1 MAIKNVSG
9 TIVFKINTFDW
20 KKWKICK
27 KILKFR
33 TKRQVY
39 QVGNQTKDLEA
50 RNLKMAIK
58 HVSDIDDKT
67 NIKYT

>member
-1 MAIKNVSG
+1 MKKNE
-9 TIVFKINTFDW
+9 
-20 KKWKICK
+20 KICK
-27 KILKFR
+27 KLYKFR
-33 TKRQVY
+33 TERQVY

-67 NIKYT
+67 NMMYT